1 MACGHFLER
10 PKVSVCLS
18 ILGRKNDSDPINVMS
33 GKSWMA
39 EDYPNR
45 WIRAMVFV
53 SYQLYF
59 PAEMYSKSL
68 R

>member
-10 PKVSVCLS
+10 PRVSVCLS
-18 ILGRKNDSDPINVMS
+18 VLGTKDDNDPINVMS

-45 WIRAMVFV
+45 
-53 SYQLYF
+53 
-59 PAEMYSKSL
+59 
-68 R
+68 